1 MGSLFEGLGGETPKG
16 VFPDGITDLD
26 GVAADFTVLDIRVTA
41 HRKVQDH
48 GNFFSTIGAGEGVF
62 H

>member
-1 MGSLFEGLGGETPKG
+1 
-16 VFPDGITDLD
+16 
-26 GVAADFTVLDIRVTA
+26 VTA